1 MKILVTGGAGYIGS
15 FIVKD
20 LKDKGFEPIVVD
32 DLSSGH
38 KDAVSGFE
46 LHQINLVTDKD
57 KLEEL
62 FSKNKISG
70 VIHMASF
77 IQMGESFKN
86 PLKYFDNNLI
96 SAINLLET
104 MLNHKVLNIVFSS
117 SAGVYGDPKSLP
129 IKEDQPKNPVNPYGE
144 TKYEIEKMLL
154 WGQKAYGLK
163 FAAIRYFN
171 AAGGALDGSIGED
184 HPEESHLIPNLI
196 KAAIEGKE
204 MTIFGND
211 YQTQDGTCVRDYI
224 HVLDLAEAHSL
235 AISALIKGGKS
246 DFYNAGVGRGYSN
259 KEVIEMIKEV
269 TGLPLKIKYGSRR
282 PGDAAALYASTEKI
296 QKELGWKPKYG
307 LKEIIETAYK
317 WHKGHP
323 KGYAK

>member
-1 MKILVTGGAGYIGS
+1 MVRALR
-15 FIVKD
+15 
-20 LKDKGFEPIVVD
+20 DKGFEPIIID

-46 LHQINLVTDKD
+46 FHQINLVKDKD
-57 KLEEL
+57 KLEEI

-86 PLKYFDNNLI
+86 PLKYFENNLI
-96 SAINLLET
+96 SAINLLEV
-104 MLNHKVLNIVFSS
+104 MLKHKVLNIVFSS
-117 SAGVYGDPKSLP
+117 SAGVYGDPESLP
-129 IKEDQPKNPVNPYGE
+129 ITEDEPKNPVNPYGE
-144 TKYEIEKMLL
+144 TKYEIEKMLI

-163 FAAIRYFN
+163 FTAIRYFN
-171 AAGGALDGSIGED
+171 AAGAALDGSIGED

-196 KAAIEGKE
+196 KTAIAGKE
-204 MTIFGND
+204 VSIFGND
-211 YQTQDGTCVRDYI
+211 YETKDGTCERDYV
-224 HVLDLAEAHSL
+224 HVLDLAAAHSL
-235 AISALIKGGKS
+235 AISALIKGAES
-246 DFYNAGVGRGYSN
+246 NFYNAGVGRGYSV
-259 KEVIEMIKEV
+259 KEVIGIIEEV
-269 TGLPLKIKYGSRR
+269 TGLPLRVKYGPRR

-307 LKEIIETAYK
+307 LKEIIESAYK

-323 KGYAK
+323 KGYAQ